1 MTIPTSA
8 IVPLLLA
15 SFGML
20 AFQYFR
26 LDPERRVLNL
36 RFGLMVGA
44 VVLMFTSVGL
54 GNSVLSPVFF
64 LLALFWL
71 CLTLY
76 LFRLLPPRR
85 H

>member
-1 MTIPTSA
+1 MSA

-15 SFGML
+15 SFVML

-44 VVLMFTSVGL
+44 VVLMFTSVSL
-54 GNSVLSPVFF
+54 GNSALSPVLF
-64 LLALFWL
+64 LLALVWL
-71 CLTLY
+71 GLTLY